1 MLDFFF
7 LTSSVMD
14 LDFTLAH
21 GPKGSAL
28 TQNAYFSLLTLTKK
42 LLLVTFSD
50 QTAETEVSFW
60 THGWTDIQNE
70 MERWT
75 DCVSSRI
82 EFDFNS
88 NGH

>member
-1 MLDFFF
+1 
-7 LTSSVMD
+7 MD
-14 LDFTLAH
+14 PRGLRMN
-21 GPKGSAL
+21 
-28 TQNAYFSLLTLTKK
+28 QNAYSSLLTLTKK

-50 QTAETEVSFW
+50 PTAETEVSFW
-60 THGWTDIQNE
+60 THRWTDRQNE
-70 MERWT
+70 TERWT